1 MSGRPLVVANPTAA
15 GGRSR
20 DRWREAAGR
29 FAERLGPPDL
39 VWTEAP
45 GHAERIAR
53 QEAGGRELVAAFG
66 GDGTASEVARG
77 IAESGGNA
85 QFGILPCGTGN
96 DFAAAAGIPARLPE
110 AVDLLAEAEA
120 RPTDLGEVRLDGGA
134 PRRFLNSCSLGLAA
148 AVVERTAAGSK
159 RAGRAAYALAAAR
172 EIAAFAPRAVFLSLD
187 GGPER
192 PRMVLNLSV
201 LNTRRFGGGI
211 PLAPA
216 ADPGD
221 GRLDAVVIGPLR
233 LAALPDTVLRLVRGV
248 HFTRR
253 ELDHRPVE
261 TLRARWEGGPAALEA
276 DGEALRAEERLEV
289 RIAPGALAFR
299 RP

>member
-1 MSGRPLVVANPTAA
+1 MSARPLVIANPTAA

-20 DRWREAAGR
+20 SRWREAAER
-29 FAERLGPPDL
+29 FAQRLGPPDL

-53 QEAGGRELVAAFG
+53 REGGSRELITAFG

-77 IAESGGNA
+77 IAESGGSA
-85 QFGILPCGTGN
+85 HFGILPCGTGN
-96 DFAAAAGIPARLPE
+96 DFAAAAGIPSRLPD
-110 AVDLLAEAEA
+110 AVALLADAEA
-120 RPTDLGEVRLDGGA
+120 RRTDLGEVRRDGGA

-148 AVVERTAAGSK
+148 AVVERTASGSK
-159 RAGRAAYALAAAR
+159 RTGKAAYALAAAR
-172 EIAAFAPRAVFLSLD
+172 EIVAFAPRAVFLSLD

-201 LNTRRFGGGI
+201 LNARRFGGGI

-233 LAALPDTVLRLVRGV
+233 LAGLPDTVLRLARGV

-253 ELDHRPVE
+253 ELDHHPVE
-261 TLRARWEGGPAALEA
+261 ALTARWDGGPAALEA
-276 DGEALRAEERLEV
+276 DGEALRAEERIEV
-289 RIAPGALAFR
+289 RVAPGALSFR

>member
-1 MSGRPLVVANPTAA
+1 MSGRPLVIANPTAA

-20 DRWREAAGR
+20 SRWREAAER
-29 FAERLGPPDL
+29 FAQRLGAPDL
-39 VWTEAP
+39 AWTEAP

-53 QEAGGRELVAAFG
+53 GEGGSRELIVAFG

-85 QFGILPCGTGN
+85 DFGILPCGTGN
-96 DFAAAAGIPARLPE
+96 DFAAAAGIPSRLSE
-110 AVDLLAEAEA
+110 AVALLADAEA
-120 RPTDLGEVRLDGGA
+120 RRTDLGTLRVDGGA
-134 PRRFLNSCSLGLAA
+134 PRHFLNSCSLGLAA
-148 AVVERTAAGSK
+148 AVVERTASGSK
-159 RAGRAAYALAAAR
+159 RTGKAAYALAAAR
-172 EIAAFAPRAVFLSLD
+172 EIAAYSPRAVFLSLD

-192 PRMVLNLSV
+192 PRVVLNLSV
-201 LNTRRFGGGI
+201 LNSRRFGGGI

-233 LAALPDTVLRLVRGV
+233 LAGLPDTVLRLVRGV

-253 ELDHRPVE
+253 ELDHYPVE
-261 TLRARWEGGPAALEA
+261 ALSARWEGGPAALEA
-276 DGEALRAEERLEV
+276 DGEALRAEQRLEIRV
-289 RIAPGALAFR
+289 APGALSFR

>member
-1 MSGRPLVVANPTAA
+1 MSGRPLVIANPTAA

-20 DRWREAAGR
+20 SRWREAEER
-29 FAERLGPPDL
+29 FSQRLGPPDL
-39 VWTEAP
+39 AWTEAP

-53 QEAGGRELVAAFG
+53 SEGGSRELIVAFG

-77 IAESGGNA
+77 IAESGGSA
-85 QFGILPCGTGN
+85 DFGILPCGTGN
-96 DFAAAAGIPARLPE
+96 DFAAAAGIPSRLPE
-110 AVDLLAEAEA
+110 AVALLADAEA
-120 RPTDLGEVRLDGGA
+120 RRTDLGTLRPDGGP

-148 AVVERTAAGSK
+148 AVVGRTAAGTK
-159 RAGRAAYALAAAR
+159 RAGTAAYALAAAR
-172 EIAAFAPRAVFLSLD
+172 EIAICEPRVVFVSLD
-187 GGPER
+187 DGPER
-192 PRMVLNLSV
+192 PRLVLNLSV

-233 LAALPDTVLRLVRGV
+233 LAVLPDTVLRLVRGV

-253 ELDHRPVE
+253 ELDHHPVE
-261 TLRARWEGGPAALEA
+261 ALTARWEGGPAALEA
-276 DGEALRAEERLEV
+276 DGEALRAEERIEI
-289 RIAPGALAFR
+289 RIAPGALSFR